1 MHAVKVPYL
10 CLEFT
15 ILNSCFRYLP
25 TSKQATVQ
33 LAAFSANFPL
43 YEYVSSPRSA
53 SLALVHQLVTQNADI
68 SAQQYQRKIID
79 YAIEWEQIVTA
90 RVDDGLKKTN
100 VLYQKLNHYQN
111 KIDSLRKKVN
121 AVENKGKESSTKLNE
136 KLTRNEAKVKKSWE
150 LHEASASTLCNLL
163 EEVTKGGWKDLH
175 PLAMAALQWEV
186 DRVTEE
192 QDAYGML
199 SNVMKDMPSPCYEQ
213 ASVPV
218 AKQRAKDLFV
228 GSTSTTAADDSDSDT
243 TGPPDVVSISSCDDG
258 DDTFKTAEPV
268 EWN

>member
-1 MHAVKVPYL
+1 LTAL
-10 CLEFT
+10 ST
-15 ILNSCFRYLP
+15 
-25 TSKQATVQ
+25 
-33 LAAFSANFPL
+33 NFPL
-43 YEYVSSPRSA
+43 YEYVSSTRGA
-53 SLALVHQLVTQNADI
+53 SLASAHQAATQNANI
-68 SAQQYQRKIID
+68 GAQKYQEKIID
-79 YAIEWEQIVTA
+79 YAIEWEQAVTE

-121 AVENKGKESSTKLNE
+121 AVENKGKESPAKLNQ
-136 KLTRNEAKVKKSWE
+136 KLARNEAKVKQAWE

-175 PLAMAALQWEV
+175 PLVMATLQWEV
-186 DRVTEE
+186 DRVTGE

-199 SNVMKDMPSPCYEQ
+199 SKVMKDMTSPFYEQ

-218 AKQRAKDLFV
+218 VEQAAKDPSS
-228 GSTSTTAADDSDSDT
+228 GSSSATATEDSDSDT
-243 TGPPDVVSISSCDDG
+243 TGPPDVVSVSSSDDG
-258 DDTFKTAEPV
+258 DDTFKTAESP